1 MAINIDGSKLPTF
14 PNQQPTYYRGSAK
27 QVRKGTPTPADT
39 GYGQNGSLLPSSLTS
54 VKATDGLSDL
64 DTSAPGGDTVKDALV
79 TGKGADVSHQT
90 RTVGGNVPTN
100 PGTSGASAGPKIPGA
115 LIDNA
120 ADPVRKP
127 E

>member
-1 MAINIDGSKLPTF
+1 MAVNITGSKMPTF
-14 PNQQPTYYRGSAK
+14 PNQQPKFYRGSVT
-27 QVRKGTPTPADT
+27 QVRKGTPTPANT
-39 GYGQNGSLLPSSLTS
+39 GYGENGYTGPSSLP
-54 VKATDGLSDL
+54 VKASDGLSDL
-64 DTSAPGGDTVKDALV
+64 DTSAPGGDAVKDALV
-79 TGKGADVSHQT
+79 AGKGADVSHQT

-127 E
+127 